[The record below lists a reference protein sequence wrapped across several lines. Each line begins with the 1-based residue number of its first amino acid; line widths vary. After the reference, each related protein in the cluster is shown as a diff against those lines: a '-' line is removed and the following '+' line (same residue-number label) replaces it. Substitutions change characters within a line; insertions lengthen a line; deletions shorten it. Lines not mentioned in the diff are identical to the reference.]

1 MTDTMTTP
9 PTTPRAVLECPGPP
23 KKKRRLYTSEQI
35 ENRHII
41 KENFPWL
48 VCALF
53 PDEDSD

>member
-1 MTDTMTTP
+1 MNTP
-9 PTTPRAVLECPGPP
+9 PTTPRAVLECPGAP

-35 ENRHII
+35 EDRHII

-53 PDEDSD
+53 PDEDSE